1 MLLFVLFS
9 LSSKSFKNLPIP
21 KKSSINANMDA
32 TLVGN
37 FCAIALKLAVKKA
50 AFPHPSKILKIHF
63 LLKNREKKI
72 NSVISIYVIEMGIN
86 KCEKVFFLVC
96 FR

>member
-1 MLLFVLFS
+1 MCKLLFLNTKITY
-9 LSSKSFKNLPIP
+9 LQKLPIP

-50 AFPHPSKILKIHF
+50 AFPHPSKILKNTLF
-63 LLKNREKKI
+63 VEKQK
-72 NSVISIYVIEMGIN
+72 
-86 KCEKVFFLVC
+86 EKVINIYLNHFTGYH
-96 FR
+96 